1 MIDLN
6 GKKYYI
12 DIKKVFE
19 MIEYSTKNERKET
32 EITDGYEFDEDEKK
46 LTQISKIV
54 HESKFPPES
63 QTDNIRYDF
72 LKMLV
77 GVVIGNEEPIP
88 DVGTEICF
96 YSLIKQ
102 GILVEWT
109 GK

>member
-6 GKKYYI
+6 DKKYYI

-54 HESKFPPES
+54 HE
-63 QTDNIRYDF
+63 
-72 LKMLV
+72 
-77 GVVIGNEEPIP
+77 
-88 DVGTEICF
+88 
-96 YSLIKQ
+96 
-102 GILVEWT
+102 
-109 GK
+109 